1 MSNLMTVATHGLAR
15 LVGRPEPLPAH
26 HARFVGVATLTTSRP
41 DFRGPFTRPLSAD
54 LLIDERGRV
63 TVASVD
69 LGPVK
74 VGSVTCTISQLPKT
88 GIGTYDS
95 GALHLTIG
103 LHVGIGALRGAQD
116 SEIMLELTTQSPG
129 SRATAGG
136 RLSLA
141 GTATFQNG
149 YLGGRLATV
158 VLDGAISPDAGG
170 VRGDRGL

>member
-1 MSNLMTVATHGLAR
+1 MSNLMTVATHGIAR
-15 LVGRPEPLPAH
+15 LVGRPDPLPTR

-41 DFRGPFTRPLSAD
+41 DFRGPYTRPLRAD

-74 VGSVTCTISQLPKT
+74 VGSVTCTVSQLPRT
-88 GIGTYDS
+88 GVGTYV
-95 GALHLTIG
+95 GGVLHVTIG

-116 SEIMLELTTQSPG
+116 SEIMLELTTQPNG
-129 SRATAGG
+129 SRATADG

-141 GTATFQNG
+141 ATATFQNG